1 MAQGLITL
9 LSLCVVMAAASF
21 LAGVLPLALNLSSSR
36 LRLVSTIGMGVLV
49 GTSLIVIIPEGVD
62 TLYST
67 GASHAH
73 TRRDISRR
81 NAAIAWSHGTTLP
94 TVAAF
99 ERRSEPALDGLGT
112 PGPVI
117 PESNSLPPPKTP
129 TEPGVVGI
137 LEESGDA
144 DKHNG
149 GDEDMHEEAHHAW
162 IGVALIAGFILMF
175 LIDKLPQYTATDKPR
190 THTRHISLTNL
201 GRRFNLTTLDRQ
213 EEADTFLDT
222 AQPVAEPSRRS
233 FATTTGLVIHAAADG
248 IALGASSSTTNTSL
262 SFVIFFAIMVHKA
275 PAAFG
280 LTSVLLKQGL
290 SKRMARAHLIVFS
303 LAAPAGAFLTFLLA
317 NVLGSGSA
325 TRSAENSQWWTGIL
339 LLFSAGTFLYVA
351 MHSMQEVTSP
361 KNSETQMNGAANGS
375 IHEGREVGPQEE
387 KPSISDL
394 GAAIFGMIL
403 PLFLQVG
410 HAH

>member
-21 LAGVLPLALNLSSSR
+21 LAGVLPLALNLSAPR

-62 TLYST
+62 TLYNANT
-67 GASHAH
+67 AHAH
-73 TRRDISRR
+73 RRRDVSPRHQSVEWCHG
-81 NAAIAWSHGTTLP
+81 AILP
-94 TVAAF
+94 DII
-99 ERRSEPALDGLGT
+99 ALDRRYEPVLDKLGI

-117 PESNSLPPPKTP
+117 PESDSFPPPKTP
-129 TEPGVVGI
+129 IEPGVVGI
-137 LEESGDA
+137 LEENGDA
-144 DKHNG
+144 GKPG
-149 GDEDMHEEAHHAW
+149 PEDAEHEEAHHAW
-162 IGVALIAGFILMF
+162 IGIALITGFILMF
-175 LIDKLPQYTATDKPR
+175 LIDKLPQFAIPHKAR
-190 THTRHISLTNL
+190 AHTRHISLTNL

-213 EEADTFLDT
+213 EEADTFLET
-222 AQPVAEPSRRS
+222 AQPAAEPSNHS

-248 IALGASSSTTNTSL
+248 IALGASSSTSNTGL

-290 SKRMARAHLIVFS
+290 SKRMARAHLVIFS
-303 LAAPAGAFLTFLLA
+303 LAAPAGAFITFTLV
-317 NVLGSGSA
+317 NVLGGGSTA
-325 TRSAENSQWWTGIL
+325 TSPENSQWWTGIL

-351 MHSMQEVTSP
+351 MHSMQEITSP
-361 KNSETQMNGAANGS
+361 KYRDTQMNGAANGS
-375 IHEGREVGPQEE
+375 IHEGREAAIQEE
-387 KPSISDL
+387 KPSLSDL
-394 GAAIFGMIL
+394 GAAVFGMIL